1 MLLHVA
7 TENTHERETLPALL
21 KRVIEQ
27 HRLTQKGLAERSGV
41 PLATLNAWV
50 SGRRTPQNTAD
61 SKAQLRSLAQYLP
74 GVDVAQLFEAIGQQV
89 PGDLSPEAEARTLA
103 MYRNLSSGRR
113 KIVDSLVETLAAEE
127 RSTPR

>member
-7 TENTHERETLPALL
+7 TDNTHERETLSALL
-21 KRVIEQ
+21 KRVLQ
-27 HRLTQKGLAERSGV
+27 QRQLTQKGLAERSGI

-61 SKAQLRSLAQYLP
+61 SKEQLRSLAQHLP
-74 GVDVAQLFEAIGQQV
+74 GVTVAQLFESIGQQV
-89 PGDLSPEAEARTLA
+89 PGDLSPEAEARALA

-113 KIVDSLVETLAAEE
+113 RIVDSLIETLSAEE
-127 RSTPR
+127 RSPSK

>member
-7 TENTHERETLPALL
+7 TESTHERETLPALL
-21 KRVIEQ
+21 KRVIQ
-27 HRLTQKGLAERSGV
+27 KHQLTQKGLAERSGV

-61 SKAQLRSLAQYLP
+61 TKAQLRALAKHLP
-74 GVDVAQLFEAIGQQV
+74 GVSVAQLFESIGQQV
-89 PGDLSPEAEARTLA
+89 PGELSPEAEARTLA
-103 MYRNLSSGRR
+103 MYRNLSSARR
-113 KIVDSLVETLAAEE
+113 RIVDSLVETLSSEE